1 MTTGDFTG
9 TRAPGGV
16 PHWHTVRRSRL
27 FTVLP
32 AVVLGLL
39 GVNFVWEAVRRNV
52 DVAATTEWPLRF
64 SLVDLQT
71 TVAVGAALAG
81 LMLTRA
87 QFARANQPRF
97 GYSWTPHGTDGGRW
111 ELHLSNT
118 GPGFAGVTRVDY
130 RFGDGP
136 WLPYQTFQEELAA
149 RGVRPV
155 DADFF
160 WLGRAPLPPQP
171 KLTEGYR
178 LGSFTVDGLVRCDPF
193 EIRIQADDQL
203 GDRHQL
209 VINSTARL
217 PVPAWSQVVRS
228 RADTP
233 PH

>member
-52 DVAATTEWPLRF
+52 DVA
-64 SLVDLQT
+64 
-71 TVAVGAALAG
+71 
-81 LMLTRA
+81 
-87 QFARANQPRF
+87 
-97 GYSWTPHGTDGGRW
+97 
-111 ELHLSNT
+111 
-118 GPGFAGVTRVDY
+118 
-130 RFGDGP
+130 GP

-149 RGVRPV
+149 RGVRPA
-155 DADFF
+155 DAEFF

-178 LGSFTVDGLVRCDPF
+178 LGSFTVDGLVQCDPF

-203 GDRHQL
+203 GDRHRL

-217 PVPAWSQVVRS
+217 PVPAWSQVVRT

-233 PH
+233 SH